1 VAWLFLI
8 TFSQFYNE
16 KREQKD
22 LKNLQ
27 FDQKSLSNIG
37 AKDSE
42 ESSTIK
48 KKPSTLHQDNRKDD
62 FRASQTL
69 ARPHPL

>member
-1 VAWLFLI
+1 MQRWWTSYYGIGNVEAPSSIQAVAWLFLI

-37 AKDSE
+37 AKDS
-42 ESSTIK
+42 
-48 KKPSTLHQDNRKDD
+48 
-62 FRASQTL
+62 
-69 ARPHPL
+69 